1 MVVDGL
7 VLYGLHV
14 WEKRVR
20 EAKAK
25 ILHEENDAKEVL
37 KKASHATKIASRE
50 QQKAKGKKLK
60 NQGKAYPNTV
70 PKAHILQPDK
80 TK

>member
-50 QQKAKGKKLK
+50 QQKAKVKKLK

>member
-1 MVVDGL
+1 MIVDGL

-25 ILHEENDAKEVL
+25 ILHDENEAKEVL
-37 KKASHATKIASRE
+37 KKASHATKIATRE
-50 QQKAKGKKLK
+50 QQKANIKKLK